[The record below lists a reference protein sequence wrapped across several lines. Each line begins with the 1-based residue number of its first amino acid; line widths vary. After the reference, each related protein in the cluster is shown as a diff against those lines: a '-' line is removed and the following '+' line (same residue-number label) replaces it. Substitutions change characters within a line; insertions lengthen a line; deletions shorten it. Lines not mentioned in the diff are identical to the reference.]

1 MQTDKKTFLKLT
13 GYQWTWIL
21 YIAVAVFSWQIKYLR
36 HIDNNYL
43 IFREAFYHL
52 KGQLNMY
59 AAYPKQYYDFYYYG
73 PLFGLF
79 VAPFAL
85 PSALIGLFLWEVAG
99 AVALLAAINILP
111 LSEKRKTILLLLC
124 AIEFSN
130 AVFSMQFNPM
140 IAAIIIVSFILV
152 ERGKDA
158 WATFFI
164 VLGALMKLYPI
175 VGLTFILF
183 SKNKPKFLVWAAV
196 WFVILLIVPVAIS
209 SPTFVINSYHQ
220 WFAALNFKNEL
231 NHQLA
236 TRSQDICI
244 MGVVRDFAQ
253 TPNVPDLPFLIFG
266 AVVFVLPLL
275 RFSQYKS
282 YKFRLQ
288 ILATALIMVVIFS
301 TGAESPTYIIAVVGV
316 FLWMLMQEKSF
327 TRVNIVLIVLLL
339 VITGLGLTDAMPQPF
354 RGEIIGKY
362 GMKAWPCIIAWFII
376 SYELLFKDFMTPA
389 SLDAEKKILVI
400 D

>member
-1 MQTDKKTFLKLT
+1 MKKKIPWLT
-13 GYQWTWIL
+13 GYQWTWLL
-21 YIAVAVFSWQIKYLR
+21 YLAVAVFSCILKYER

-52 KGQLNMY
+52 KDQVNMY

-79 VAPFAL
+79 AAPFAL
-85 PSALIGLFLWEVAG
+85 PSEAVGLFLWEMANTI
-99 AVALLAAINILP
+99 ALLIAVNMLP
-111 LSEKRKTILLLLC
+111 LSINRKKIILLLC

-140 IAAIIIVSFILV
+140 IAGFIIIGFILV
-152 ERGKDA
+152 EKGKDE

-175 VGLTFILF
+175 VGLTFFLF
-183 SKNKPKFLVWAAV
+183 SKNKPKFIISTVV
-196 WFVILLIVPVAIS
+196 WFAVLLALPMLIS
-209 SPTFVINSYHQ
+209 SKEFVITSYHQ
-220 WFAALNFKNEL
+220 WFAALSFKNQL

-236 TRSQDICI
+236 SRAQDICI
-244 MGVVRDFAQ
+244 MGVVRDLTQ
-253 TPNVPDLPFLIFG
+253 NPNISDLPFLIFG
-266 AVVFVLPLL
+266 AIVFALPLL

-282 YKFRLQ
+282 VRFRLQ

-301 TGAESPTYIIAVVGV
+301 TGAESPTYIIAVTGI
-316 FLWMLMQEKSF
+316 FLWMMMQEKPF
-327 TRVNIVLIVLLL
+327 TKTNIVLIVLLL

-354 RGEIIGKY
+354 RGEVIGKY
-362 GMKAWPCIIAWFII
+362 GIKAWPCIIVWLII
-376 SYELLFKDFMTPA
+376 SYELLFRNFTSQKA
-389 SLDAEKKILVI
+389 LDEERAVVVTG
-400 D
+400 

>member
-1 MQTDKKTFLKLT
+1 MKKKIPWLT
-13 GYQWTWIL
+13 GYQWTWLL
-21 YIAVAVFSWQIKYLR
+21 YLAVAVFSCILKYER

-52 KGQLNMY
+52 KDQVNMY

-79 VAPFAL
+79 AAPFAL
-85 PSALIGLFLWEVAG
+85 PSEAVGLFLWEMANTI
-99 AVALLAAINILP
+99 ALLIAVNMLP
-111 LSEKRKTILLLLC
+111 LSINRKKIILLLC

-140 IAAIIIVSFILV
+140 IAGFIIIGFILV
-152 ERGKDA
+152 EKGKDE

-175 VGLTFILF
+175 VGLTFFLF
-183 SKNKPKFLVWAAV
+183 SKNKPKFIISTVV
-196 WFVILLIVPVAIS
+196 WFAILLALPMLIS
-209 SPTFVINSYHQ
+209 SKEFVITSYHQ
-220 WFAALNFKNEL
+220 WFAALSFKNQL

-236 TRSQDICI
+236 SRAQDICI
-244 MGVVRDFAQ
+244 MGVVRDLTQ
-253 TPNVPDLPFLIFG
+253 NPNISDLPFLIFG
-266 AVVFVLPLL
+266 AIVFALPLL

-282 YKFRLQ
+282 VRFRLQ

-301 TGAESPTYIIAVVGV
+301 TGAESPTYIIAVTGI
-316 FLWMLMQEKSF
+316 FLWMMMQEKPF
-327 TRVNIVLIVLLL
+327 TKTNIVLIVLLL

-354 RGEIIGKY
+354 RGEVIGKY
-362 GMKAWPCIIAWFII
+362 GIKAWPCIIVWLII
-376 SYELLFKDFMTPA
+376 SYELLFRNFTSQKA
-389 SLDAEKKILVI
+389 LDEERAVVVTG
-400 D
+400 

>member
-1 MQTDKKTFLKLT
+1 MKKKIPWLT
-13 GYQWTWIL
+13 GYQWTWLL
-21 YIAVAVFSWQIKYLR
+21 YLAVAVFSCILKYER

-52 KGQLNMY
+52 KDQVNMY

-79 VAPFAL
+79 AAPFAL
-85 PSALIGLFLWEVAG
+85 PSEAVGLFLWEMANTI
-99 AVALLAAINILP
+99 ALLIAVNMLP
-111 LSEKRKTILLLLC
+111 LSINRKKIILLLC

-140 IAAIIIVSFILV
+140 IAGFIIIGFILV
-152 ERGKDA
+152 EKGKDE

-175 VGLTFILF
+175 VGLTFFLF
-183 SKNKPKFLVWAAV
+183 SKNKPKFIISTVV
-196 WFVILLIVPVAIS
+196 WFAILLALPMLIS
-209 SPTFVINSYHQ
+209 SKEFVITSYHQ
-220 WFAALNFKNEL
+220 WFAALSFKNQL

-236 TRSQDICI
+236 SRAQDICI
-244 MGVVRDFAQ
+244 MGVVRDLTQ
-253 TPNVPDLPFLIFG
+253 TPNISDLPFLIFG
-266 AVVFVLPLL
+266 AIVFALPLL

-282 YKFRLQ
+282 VRFRLQ

-301 TGAESPTYIIAVVGV
+301 TGAESPTYIIAVTGI
-316 FLWMLMQEKSF
+316 FLWMMMQEKPF
-327 TRVNIVLIVLLL
+327 TKTNIVLIVLLL

-354 RGEIIGKY
+354 RGEVIGKY
-362 GMKAWPCIIAWFII
+362 GIKAWPCIIVWLII
-376 SYELLFKDFMTPA
+376 SYELLFRNFTSQKA
-389 SLDAEKKILVI
+389 LDEERAVVVTG
-400 D
+400 

>member
-1 MQTDKKTFLKLT
+1 MKKKIPWLT
-13 GYQWTWIL
+13 GYQWTWLL
-21 YIAVAVFSWQIKYLR
+21 YLAVAVFSCILKYER

-52 KGQLNMY
+52 KDQVNMY

-79 VAPFAL
+79 AAPFAL
-85 PSALIGLFLWEVAG
+85 PSEAVGLFLWEMANTI
-99 AVALLAAINILP
+99 ALLIAVNMLP
-111 LSEKRKTILLLLC
+111 LSINRKKIILLLC

-140 IAAIIIVSFILV
+140 IAGFIIIGFILV
-152 ERGKDA
+152 EKGKDE

-175 VGLTFILF
+175 VGLTFFLF
-183 SKNKPKFLVWAAV
+183 SKNKPKFIISTVV
-196 WFVILLIVPVAIS
+196 WFAILLALPMLIS
-209 SPTFVINSYHQ
+209 SKEFVITSYHQ
-220 WFAALNFKNEL
+220 WFAALSFKNQL

-236 TRSQDICI
+236 SRAQDICI
-244 MGVVRDFAQ
+244 MGVVRDLTQ
-253 TPNVPDLPFLIFG
+253 NPNISDLPFLIFG
-266 AVVFVLPLL
+266 AIVFALPLL

-282 YKFRLQ
+282 VRFRLQ

-301 TGAESPTYIIAVVGV
+301 TGAESPTYIIAVTGI
-316 FLWMLMQEKSF
+316 FLWMMMQEKPF
-327 TRVNIVLIVLLL
+327 TKTNIVLIVLLL

-354 RGEIIGKY
+354 RGEVIGKY
-362 GMKAWPCIIAWFII
+362 GIKAWPCIIVWLII
-376 SYELLFKDFMTPA
+376 SYELLFRNFTSQKA
-389 SLDAEKKILVI
+389 LDEKRAVVVTG
-400 D
+400 

>member
-1 MQTDKKTFLKLT
+1 MKKKFPWLT
-13 GYQWTWIL
+13 GYQWTWLL
-21 YIAVAVFSWQIKYLR
+21 YLAVAVFSCILKYER

-52 KGQLNMY
+52 KDQVNMY

-79 VAPFAL
+79 AAPFAL
-85 PSALIGLFLWEVAG
+85 PSEAVGLFLWEMANTI
-99 AVALLAAINILP
+99 ALLIAVNMLP
-111 LSEKRKTILLLLC
+111 LSINRKKIILLLC

-140 IAAIIIVSFILV
+140 IAGFIIIGFILV
-152 ERGKDA
+152 EKGKDE

-175 VGLTFILF
+175 VGLTFFLF
-183 SKNKPKFLVWAAV
+183 SKNKPKFIISTVV
-196 WFVILLIVPVAIS
+196 WFAILLALPMLIS
-209 SPTFVINSYHQ
+209 SKEFVITSYHQ
-220 WFAALNFKNEL
+220 WFAALSFKNQL

-236 TRSQDICI
+236 SRAQDICI
-244 MGVVRDFAQ
+244 MGVVRDLTQ
-253 TPNVPDLPFLIFG
+253 NPNISDLPFLIFG
-266 AVVFVLPLL
+266 AIVFALPLL

-282 YKFRLQ
+282 VRFRLQ

-301 TGAESPTYIIAVVGV
+301 TGAESPTYIIAVTGI
-316 FLWMLMQEKSF
+316 FLWMMMQEKPF
-327 TRVNIVLIVLLL
+327 TKTNIVLIVLLL

-354 RGEIIGKY
+354 RGEVIGKY
-362 GMKAWPCIIAWFII
+362 GIKAWPCIIVWLII
-376 SYELLFKDFMTPA
+376 SYELLFRNFTSQKA
-389 SLDAEKKILVI
+389 LDEERAVVVTG
-400 D
+400 

>member
-1 MQTDKKTFLKLT
+1 MKKKFPWLT
-13 GYQWTWIL
+13 GYQWTWLL
-21 YIAVAVFSWQIKYLR
+21 YLAVAVFSCILKYER

-52 KGQLNMY
+52 KDQVNMY

-79 VAPFAL
+79 AAPFAL
-85 PSALIGLFLWEVAG
+85 PSEAVGLFLWEMANTI
-99 AVALLAAINILP
+99 ALLIAVNMLP
-111 LSEKRKTILLLLC
+111 LSINRKKIILLLC

-140 IAAIIIVSFILV
+140 IAGFIIIGFILV
-152 ERGKDA
+152 EKGKDE

-175 VGLTFILF
+175 VGLTFFLF
-183 SKNKPKFLVWAAV
+183 SKNKPKFIISTVV
-196 WFVILLIVPVAIS
+196 WFAVLLALPMLIS
-209 SPTFVINSYHQ
+209 SKEFVITSYHQ
-220 WFAALNFKNEL
+220 WFAALSFKNQL

-236 TRSQDICI
+236 SRAQDICI
-244 MGVVRDFAQ
+244 MGVVRDLTQ
-253 TPNVPDLPFLIFG
+253 NPNISDLPFLIFG
-266 AVVFVLPLL
+266 AIVFALPLL

-282 YKFRLQ
+282 VRFRLQ

-301 TGAESPTYIIAVVGV
+301 TGAESPTYIIAVTGI
-316 FLWMLMQEKSF
+316 FLWMMMQEKPF
-327 TRVNIVLIVLLL
+327 TKTNIVLIVLLL

-354 RGEIIGKY
+354 RGEVIGKY
-362 GMKAWPCIIAWFII
+362 GIKAWPCIIVWLII
-376 SYELLFKDFMTPA
+376 SYELLFRNFTSQKA
-389 SLDAEKKILVI
+389 LDEERAVVVTG
-400 D
+400 